1 MLALSLFMRNAERPT
16 SFAAPNTEIF
26 NCFLTYLPGWCFKYF
41 IRICF
46 PSYKVSIDLHGPC
59 LYCLIIRWSNQRMG
73 NGEQVN
79 QYCYFSILT
88 ICADLLFCVLVIA
101 SRL

>member
-46 PSYKVSIDLHGPC
+46 PSYKVSIDLHGPG

-79 QYCYFSILT
+79 QYCSNPHEQDSRAHNYNCYIILV
-88 ICADLLFCVLVIA
+88 F
-101 SRL
+101 